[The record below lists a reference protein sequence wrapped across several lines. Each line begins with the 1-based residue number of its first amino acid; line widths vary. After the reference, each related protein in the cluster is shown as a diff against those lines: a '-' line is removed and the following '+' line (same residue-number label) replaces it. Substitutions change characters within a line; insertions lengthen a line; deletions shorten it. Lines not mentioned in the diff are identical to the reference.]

1 MLKISRIRYDKIYFS
16 LNKKKIVTDFR
27 HIFLFLYLSFPKSP
41 YLKAKMFDHRKG
53 RFGHIGPVLA
63 NLGVKYFG
71 ILRQKGNFAGDKDI
85 WIWDF

>member
-1 MLKISRIRYDKIYFS
+1 
-16 LNKKKIVTDFR
+16 
-27 HIFLFLYLSFPKSP
+27 
-41 YLKAKMFDHRKG
+41 MFDHRKG
-53 RFGHIGPVLA
+53 RLGHIGPVLA